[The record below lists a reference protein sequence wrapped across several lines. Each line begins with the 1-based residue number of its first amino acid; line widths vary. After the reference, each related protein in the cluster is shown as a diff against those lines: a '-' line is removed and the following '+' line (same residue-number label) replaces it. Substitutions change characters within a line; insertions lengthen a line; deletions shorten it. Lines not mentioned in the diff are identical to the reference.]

1 MRKHSTIKKERN
13 MSNTSH
19 HHKENHSVYIKVGII
34 FVAVIAALFFLA
46 MIN

>member
-1 MRKHSTIKKERN
+1 MKERT
-13 MSNTSH
+13 MSDTSH